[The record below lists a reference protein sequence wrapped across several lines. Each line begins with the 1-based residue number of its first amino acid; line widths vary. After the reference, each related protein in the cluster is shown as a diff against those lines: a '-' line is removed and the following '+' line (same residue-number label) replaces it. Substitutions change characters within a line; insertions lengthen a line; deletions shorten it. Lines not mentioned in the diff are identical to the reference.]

1 MTPEE
6 IAQLLDGNEQVVVS
20 DASLQLASRILEN
33 AELGEDVVFEGQVLL
48 PADSWRFGDEVVLW
62 EVAQA
67 LDEVKKKQKPQRGRI
82 EKDESRHFS
91 VIKGVA
97 DRIVKRAAECGFPAE
112 LVSSGDVHSHPFVVE
127 IQVGKNRLFQQSQW
141 ISVTIYDTD
150 DLSVELPNE
159 IAALLGRGNT
169 IVKDKPSAL
178 AGVLGSLEKK
188 IKEAEK
194 ENPPTHDEKQAGAAE
209 RRKEKEEA
217 TPQEDIGDPGDQPE
231 DPGRLS
237 LKNRLDVMKFVRA
250 GTKPPR
256 MGGTFSPA

>member
-6 IAQLLDGNEQVVVS
+6 IAQLLDGDEQVSVS
-20 DASLQLASRILEN
+20 DASLMLASRILEN
-33 AELGEDVVFEGQVLL
+33 VELGEAVVFEGEVLL
-48 PADSWRFGDEVVLW
+48 PADDWRYGDEVVLW

-67 LDEVKKKQKPQRGRI
+67 LDEAKRRKPQRGRI

-97 DRIVKRAAECGFPAE
+97 DRITKRAEEYGFPAE
-112 LVSSGDVHSHPFVVE
+112 VISSGDVHAHPFVVE

-159 IAALLGRGNT
+159 IAAMLGRGNT

-178 AGVLGSLEKK
+178 AGILGSLENKV
-188 IKEAEK
+188 KEAGK
-194 ENPPTHDEKQAGAAE
+194 ENPPTWEEKKVEAAE
-209 RRKEKEEA
+209 RRREKEEG
-217 TPQEDIGDPGDQPE
+217 PQECSGEPEDQPE

-237 LKNRLDVMKFVRA
+237 LKNRLDAMKFVRA

-256 MGGTFSPA
+256 MGGTFAPA